1 MEAAWPHLQV
11 VYEFFLR
18 FIESQDLNVA
28 AAKPYIDT
36 KFVLNVPSPSRTPFL
51 SPTTS
56 SPLPPSLVSH
66 LASVVLWFVIGAN
79 GFEGS
84 YWNSSTVKTLENATF

>member
-36 KFVLNVPSPSRTPFL
+36 KFVLNVSPIPRSPNPAIIIPFFPSC
-51 SPTTS
+51 
-56 SPLPPSLVSH
+56 LVLVCCESNV
-66 LASVVLWFVIGAN
+66 LLVVTGAIRQ
-79 GFEGS
+79 
-84 YWNSSTVKTLENATF
+84 

>member
-28 AAKPYIDT
+28 AAKPYIDSR
-36 KFVLNVPSPSRTPFL
+36 FVLQVRAL
-51 SPTTS
+51 EICR
-56 SPLPPSLVSH
+56 LM
-66 LASVVLWFVIGAN
+66 
-79 GFEGS
+79 GS
-84 YWNSSTVKTLENATF
+84 Y

>member
-28 AAKPYIDT
+28 AAKPYIDY
-36 KFVLNVPSPSRTPFL
+36 KFVLQVYRPLL
-51 SPTTS
+51 SWLTES
-56 SPLPPSLVSH
+56 
-66 LASVVLWFVIGAN
+66 AAGIIR
-79 GFEGS
+79 
-84 YWNSSTVKTLENATF
+84 

>member
-28 AAKPYIDT
+28 AAKPYIDSR
-36 KFVLNVPSPSRTPFL
+36 FVLQVTLQKKRLFNR
-51 SPTTS
+51 
-56 SPLPPSLVSH
+56 
-66 LASVVLWFVIGAN
+66 VVTRII
-79 GFEGS
+79 
-84 YWNSSTVKTLENATF
+84 

>member
-28 AAKPYIDT
+28 AAKPYIDSR
-36 KFVLNVPSPSRTPFL
+36 FVLQVSFPFI
-51 SPTTS
+51 SQ
-56 SPLPPSLVSH
+56 VDV
-66 LASVVLWFVIGAN
+66 AVARVI
-79 GFEGS
+79 
-84 YWNSSTVKTLENATF
+84 

>member
-28 AAKPYIDT
+28 AAKLYIDT
-36 KFVLNVPSPSRTPFL
+36 KFVLNVFHSPPSPNSAAFLPFL
-51 SPTTS
+51 PFM
-56 SPLPPSLVSH
+56 PCFCML
-66 LASVVLWFVIGAN
+66 
-79 GFEGS
+79 
-84 YWNSSTVKTLENATF
+84 

>member
-28 AAKPYIDT
+28 AAKPYIDSR
-36 KFVLNVPSPSRTPFL
+36 FVLQV
-51 SPTTS
+51 
-56 SPLPPSLVSH
+56 PLPFPPQVDV
-66 LASVVLWFVIGAN
+66 AVARVI
-79 GFEGS
+79 
-84 YWNSSTVKTLENATF
+84 

>member
-28 AAKPYIDT
+28 AAKPYIDS
-36 KFVLNVPSPSRTPFL
+36 KFVLQVYL
-51 SPTTS
+51 S
-56 SPLPPSLVSH
+56 
-66 LASVVLWFVIGAN
+66 LALLTI
-79 GFEGS
+79 S
-84 YWNSSTVKTLENATF
+84 Y

>member
-18 FIESQDLNVA
+18 FIESPDLNVA

-36 KFVLNVPSPSRTPFL
+36 KFVLQVQTPQPN
-51 SPTTS
+51 PTQPTS
-56 SPLPPSLVSH
+56 SLYIWSGH
-66 LASVVLWFVIGAN
+66 
-79 GFEGS
+79 
-84 YWNSSTVKTLENATF
+84 

>member
-28 AAKPYIDT
+28 AAKPYIDSR
-36 KFVLNVPSPSRTPFL
+36 FVLQVLLLTPPFARL
-51 SPTTS
+51 
-56 SPLPPSLVSH
+56 
-66 LASVVLWFVIGAN
+66 
-79 GFEGS
+79 
-84 YWNSSTVKTLENATF
+84 TL

>member
-36 KFVLNVPSPSRTPFL
+36 KFVLQVTP
-51 SPTTS
+51 
-56 SPLPPSLVSH
+56 PPQQQHKLM
-66 LASVVLWFVIGAN
+66 AVIR
-79 GFEGS
+79 
-84 YWNSSTVKTLENATF
+84 VIRQ

>member
-28 AAKPYIDT
+28 AAKPYIDSR
-36 KFVLNVPSPSRTPFL
+36 FVLQVTLQKWHLFNW
-51 SPTTS
+51 
-56 SPLPPSLVSH
+56 LVTG
-66 LASVVLWFVIGAN
+66 II
-79 GFEGS
+79 
-84 YWNSSTVKTLENATF
+84 

>member
-28 AAKPYIDT
+28 AAKPYIDSR
-36 KFVLNVPSPSRTPFL
+36 FVLQVLPFL
-51 SPTTS
+51 SPQ
-56 SPLPPSLVSH
+56 VDV
-66 LASVVLWFVIGAN
+66 AVARVI
-79 GFEGS
+79 
-84 YWNSSTVKTLENATF
+84 

>member
-28 AAKPYIDT
+28 AAKPYIDS
-36 KFVLNVPSPSRTPFL
+36 KFVLQVHPSAPC
-51 SPTTS
+51 
-56 SPLPPSLVSH
+56 
-66 LASVVLWFVIGAN
+66 
-79 GFEGS
+79 
-84 YWNSSTVKTLENATF
+84 

>member
-36 KFVLNVPSPSRTPFL
+36 KFVLNVSPIPCSPDPVTTLLFFPSCFV
-51 SPTTS
+51 
-56 SPLPPSLVSH
+56 LVCCRSN
-66 LASVVLWFVIGAN
+66 VLWVVTRAIRQ
-79 GFEGS
+79 
-84 YWNSSTVKTLENATF
+84 